1 MSAADDFADTPTND
15 APELATEDSN
25 YDGQQDLDQDLD
37 TDEKTA
43 QDKEEPMSP
52 QNDADMEDLFGDDK
66 PADEVVHHPGAIT
79 PASSEHADGISSPD
93 RRHREALEYAEE
105 DEPDQDIVEE
115 EVLEASAQIPNIP
128 VPRSSD
134 GNHWVIRIPN
144 FIKVDS
150 KPFHPDTY
158 IGPEQE
164 EEAAHVGESSR
175 EKDMSIK
182 LRVENT
188 IRWHW
193 IKDEHG
199 HDHRQS
205 NSRIIRWSD
214 GSLSL
219 KLGKELF
226 DITQTIDTSG
236 AIPRQAIGGNT
247 QSSQQ
252 ASQAPA
258 AESSASAKAQGLTY
272 LVAQHKRA
280 EILQC
285 EAMIAGTM
293 SLRPTGMQSE
303 THRMLVRAVGQKH
316 TKVARLRMAP
326 DPTMDPEREKLEL
339 LRQVSKK
346 TRKPKGEDDGFGSTR
361 RRRTGYPRKRSGD
374 DMWSDDDDDDD
385 IFGGGG
391 GGGGGSED
399 EYGHAVPSAR
409 KAKRRKSGDGEESGR
424 RGPGEY
430 QNDDF
435 LVADSDEDD
444 AGFAESDEGE
454 RRRRKK
460 RKARDDDEDDL
471 DKLDAKI
478 EAEERKRRQQE
489 RIQGADAAGG
499 EKEKPAADEA
509 MDVESEEDEEEWGVR
524 RAGAGSRRKRA
535 IDFDDDEE

>member
-1 MSAADDFADTPTND
+1 MSADEDFDDVFGNEDIK
-15 APELATEDSN
+15 TEEAN
-25 YDGQQDLDQDLD
+25 YDGQQDLDRDAD
-37 TDEKTA
+37 AAKD
-43 QDKEEPMSP
+43 EPMSP
-52 QNDADMEDLFGDDK
+52 QHDADMEDLFGDDK
-66 PADEVVHHPGAIT
+66 PADEVVHHQGAIT

-105 DEPDQDIVEE
+105 DEPEQDIVEE

-164 EEAAHVGESSR
+164 DETAHAGESSR

-188 IRWHW
+188 MRWRW

-199 HDHRQS
+199 HDQRQS
-205 NSRIIRWSD
+205 NSRIIKWSD
-214 GSLSL
+214 GTLSL

-236 AIPRQAIGGNT
+236 AVPRQAIGGST
-247 QSSQQ
+247 QSTQQ
-252 ASQAPA
+252 ASQAA
-258 AESSASAKAQGLTY
+258 AVDSKAALKAQGLTY

-285 EAMIAGTM
+285 EAMITGTM

-339 LRQVSKK
+339 LKQASKK
-346 TRKPKGEDDGFGSTR
+346 SRKTKGVDDGFGGAR
-361 RRRTGYPRKRSGD
+361 RRRTSFPRKRSGD
-374 DMWSDDDDDDD
+374 DMWSDDEEDDV
-385 IFGGGG
+385 FGA
-391 GGGGGSED
+391 GGSED
-399 EYGHAVPSAR
+399 EYGGGAAAGPSAR
-409 KAKRRKSGDGEESGR
+409 KAKRRKGGDGDGEEGGR

-435 LVADSDEDD
+435 LVADSEEDAD
-444 AGFAESDEGE
+444 FAESDEGE
-454 RRRRKK
+454 SRRRKK
-460 RKARDDDEDDL
+460 RRARDDEEEDDL

-489 RIQGADAAGG
+489 RTQGSDAAGG
-499 EKEKPAADEA
+499 ETEKAAAEDA

-535 IDFDDDEE
+535 IDFDEEEEE

>member
-1 MSAADDFADTPTND
+1 MSAADIFDDVLTND
-15 APELATEDSN
+15 PEVKEEASN
-25 YDGQQDLDQDLD
+25 YDGQQESDRDLD
-37 TDEKTA
+37 TPAGKD
-43 QDKEEPMSP
+43 EPMSP
-52 QNDADMEDLFGDDK
+52 QPDADMDDLFGDDK
-66 PADEVVHHPGAIT
+66 PADEVIHHQEAIT

-105 DEPDQDIVEE
+105 DEPEQDIVEE

-134 GNHWVIRIPN
+134 GKHWVIRIPN

-188 IRWHW
+188 MRWRW
-193 IKDEHG
+193 VKDEHG
-199 HDHRQS
+199 QDHRQS

-236 AIPRQAIGGNT
+236 AVPRQAIGGST

-258 AESSASAKAQGLTY
+258 VDSKAGIKAQGLTY

-285 EAMIAGTM
+285 EAMITGTM

-326 DPTMDPEREKLEL
+326 DPTMDPEREQREL
-339 LRQVSKK
+339 LRQASRK
-346 TRKPKGEDDGFGSTR
+346 TRKPKGDDDGLGGAR
-361 RRRTGYPRKRSGD
+361 RRRTNYPRKRSGD
-374 DMWSDDDDDDD
+374 DMWSDDDDDDGFAPAGASD
-385 IFGGGG
+385 
-391 GGGGGSED
+391 D
-399 EYGHAVPSAR
+399 EYGGGAGPSAR
-409 KAKRRKSGDGEESGR
+409 KAKRRKADDGEEAGR

-435 LVADSDEDD
+435 LVADSEEDAD
-444 AGFAESDEGE
+444 FAESDEGE
-454 RRRRKK
+454 GRRPKK
-460 RKARDDDEDDL
+460 RRARHHEEEDDL
-471 DKLDAKI
+471 DKLEAKI

-489 RIQGADAAGG
+489 RTTGSDAAAG
-499 EKEKPAADEA
+499 ETDKPAAGEA

-535 IDFDDDEE
+535 IDFDEEDED